1 MLDDLE
7 RRLRATCAD
16 AADAEGFGAALRA
29 IQDAFAAALG
39 TIHCLGPDDH
49 LHLVAAS
56 PGLPAPVL
64 AASRRIPLG
73 KGIAGE
79 AARTAQPVT
88 LCNLQ
93 TDTSGV
99 ARPGARAT
107 GAGGS
112 LCVPILDGARVVGTL
127 GIGWMHERAITDDEA
142 ARLMAL
148 GRVLAAA
155 LAREPRAGG

>member
-1 MLDDLE
+1 MPDDLAA
-7 RRLRATCAD
+7 RLAAACGD
-16 AADAEGFGAALRA
+16 AAGDAR
-29 IQDAFAAALG
+29 FAAALRLVQEAFGAQMG
-39 TIHCLGPDDH
+39 TIHRLGADVH

-56 PGLPAPVL
+56 PGIPEPVL

-79 AARTAQPVT
+79 AAKSAKPVT

-99 ARPGARAT
+99 ARPGAKAT

-112 LCVPILDGARVVGTL
+112 LCVPIFDGERVVGTL
-127 GIGWMHERAITDDEA
+127 GIGWMGERTIADTESDDLIA
-142 ARLMAL
+142 A
-148 GRVLAAA
+148 GRA
-155 LAREPRAGG
+155 LAPALASS

>member
-1 MLDDLE
+1 MQDDLE
-7 RRLRATCAD
+7 RRLHEILTPGAG
-16 AADAEGFGAALRA
+16 EGG
-29 IQDAFAAALG
+29 FAAALRSVQAAFGAQIG
-39 TIHCLGPDDH
+39 TIHRLGPDDH

-56 PGLPAPVL
+56 PGIPEPVL

-79 AARTAQPVT
+79 AAKTARPVT

-93 TDTSGV
+93 TDTTGV
-99 ARPGARAT
+99 ARPGAKAT

-127 GIGWMHERAITDDEA
+127 GVGWMSERAISDEES
-142 ARLMAL
+142 ARLIAV
-148 GRVLAAA
+148 GRVLAPAVQ
-155 LAREPRAGG
+155 RETRPGT